1 MKCFVLNLLIS
12 CHFEMFA
19 HFFSA
24 RDIDLLELW
33 LVSLELTNAKN
44 RLLL

>member
-1 MKCFVLNLLIS
+1 MKCLVLNVLIS

-19 HFFSA
+19 HVFSA
-24 RDIDLLELW
+24 KEVDLLELW
-33 LVSLELTNAKN
+33 LMSLELTNAKN